1 MVAASLYGS
10 GLRGARQ
17 PCVAGGGS
25 V

>member
-10 GLRGARQ
+10 GLRGVRQ